1 MEEEG
6 RRLTG
11 RGSDAN
17 TQIRF
22 FIGKGGVGKTT
33 LAAATAIAVARTGDR
48 VLLISLDRAHSLTE
62 VLALEGAAA
71 AAGTG
76 VVAVAQGFDALE
88 LDTLTLLEDRLV
100 ALSALI
106 PSGTDH
112 EHGSALSLPDPQ
124 ELTGLPGAEELLG
137 LAEVARLAH
146 GGDWDAV
153 LVDCPPTG
161 ELLRLLTVPDM
172 VHDYLERIWPRH
184 LRATVPGA
192 QRWQAMAALLVDRL
206 SDFTLPVRAML
217 TDRQNTCARMVLTA
231 DAVGVAEARHT
242 AAAMSVLGVRVD
254 GLIVNKILPQHDPV
268 PSDGVDRPALRW
280 YAERADRER
289 AQLDS
294 LAASLGGL
302 PVRTA
307 DENAVEPV
315 GFDSL
320 AALADALYPAG
331 VDPLTA
337 ADDDSTGARVE
348 LESGSGVE
356 SVYALRLRMPLVD
369 PSTLTLGR
377 VEDDLV
383 VGAAGVRRRV
393 RLASVLRRC
402 TTVGAQFE
410 DGDLVVRFRPDP
422 QVWPL

>member
-1 MEEEG
+1 M
-6 RRLTG
+6 
-11 RGSDAN
+11 
-17 TQIRF
+17 
-22 FIGKGGVGKTT
+22 GKGGVGKTT
-33 LAAATAIAVARTGDR
+33 LAAATAIALARTGDR
-48 VLLISLDRAHSLTE
+48 VLLISLDRAHSLTDVFAVEGVAREEADIVE
-62 VLALEGAAA
+62 V
-71 AAGTG
+71 AGG
-76 VVAVAQGFDALE
+76 LDALE
-88 LDTLTLLEDRLV
+88 LDTLALLENRLG

-106 PSGTDH
+106 PGGSDH
-112 EHGSALSLPDPQ
+112 EHGSPLSLPDPQ
-124 ELTGLPGAEELLG
+124 ELTGLPGAEELLA

-161 ELLRLLTVPDM
+161 DLLRLLTVPDM

-184 LRATVPGA
+184 LRATVPGT
-192 QRWQAMAALLVDRL
+192 QRWQAIAALLVDRL

-217 TDRQNTCARMVLTA
+217 TDRRNTCARLVLTA
-231 DAVGVAEARHT
+231 EAMVVAEARRT

-254 GLIVNKILPQHDPV
+254 GVIVNKLLPHDV
-268 PSDGVDRPALRW
+268 SSHDFGSDHPAMRW
-280 YAERADRER
+280 CAERAERER
-289 AQLDS
+289 VQVDS
-294 LAASLGGL
+294 LADSLGGL
-302 PVRTA
+302 PVLTA
-307 DENAVEPV
+307 DENGREPV

-337 ADDDSTGARVE
+337 AGDGSTAARVE

-402 TTVGAQFE
+402 TTEGARFE
-410 DGDLVVRFRPDP
+410 DGDLVIRFRPDP

>member
-1 MEEEG
+1 M
-6 RRLTG
+6 
-11 RGSDAN
+11 
-17 TQIRF
+17 
-22 FIGKGGVGKTT
+22 
-33 LAAATAIAVARTGDR
+33 LALDRTAATT
-48 VLLISLDRAHSLTE
+48 
-62 VLALEGAAA
+62 
-71 AAGTG
+71 GTG
-76 VVAVAQGFDALE
+76 IVAVAQGLEVLE

-106 PSGTDH
+106 PSGAEH

-161 ELLRLLTVPDM
+161 DLLRLLTVPDM
-172 VHDYLERIWPRH
+172 VHDYLERIWPRY

-192 QRWQAMAALLVDRL
+192 QRSQAIAALLVDRL

-217 TDRQNTCARMVLTA
+217 ADRQNTCARMVLTA
-231 DAVGVAEARHT
+231 DAVGVAQARRI

-254 GLIVNKILPQHDPV
+254 GAIVNKVLPQNDPG
-268 PSDGVDRPALRW
+268 SDAGTDHPALRW
-280 YAERADRER
+280 YAERAERER

-294 LAASLGGL
+294 LAAALGGL

-337 ADDDSTGARVE
+337 ADDDSTAARVE

-402 TTVGAQFE
+402 ITVGAQFE